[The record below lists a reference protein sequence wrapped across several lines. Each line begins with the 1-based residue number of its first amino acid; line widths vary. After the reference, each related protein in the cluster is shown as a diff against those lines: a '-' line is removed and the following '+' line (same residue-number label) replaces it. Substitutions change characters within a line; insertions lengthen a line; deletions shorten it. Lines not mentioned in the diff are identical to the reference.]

1 MKLLAVKYKNKNAKL
16 SEAFAVQRQSKPS
29 TQRDQEQ
36 HRATLK
42 PQLGIGRFENVA
54 HWKNLCI
61 SVFQE
66 QTGKSAKKYRDLAFT
81 ISL

>member
-1 MKLLAVKYKNKNAKL
+1 MKLLAVKYKSKNAKL

-29 TQRDQEQ
+29 TKRDQEQ

-42 PQLGIGRFENVA
+42 PQLGIWRFENVA

-61 SVFQE
+61 SIFHE
-66 QTGKSAKKYRDLAFT
+66 QAGKSANKYRYHAFT
-81 ISL
+81 NSL